1 MEMYCTENTW
11 FRKTFAF
18 LAALD
23 ARRAGLD
30 LDYDYE
36 YEYDEFE

>member
-1 MEMYCTENTW
+1 MYCTEKTW
-11 FRKTFAF
+11 FRKMFAF

-23 ARRAGLD
+23 TRRACLY